1 MKYSFK
7 CKFEL
12 TNSYMF
18 ELSSFPLGWYHVANM
33 VLEKLDLSIKN
44 VDRKISCQVFFLVDF
59 EEDCENVSKQ
69 LFIVLKKLKVYSF
82 SVNSVKDPT
91 QKKICDWKYDMFPL
105 NLNMSLFLKN
115 VYYVQFIMLHLL
127 PLYNNMENRGST

>member
-33 VLEKLDLSIKN
+33 VLEKLDLSIEN
-44 VDRKISCQVFFLVDF
+44 VDRKISC
-59 EEDCENVSKQ
+59 
-69 LFIVLKKLKVYSF
+69 
-82 SVNSVKDPT
+82 
-91 QKKICDWKYDMFPL
+91 
-105 NLNMSLFLKN
+105 
-115 VYYVQFIMLHLL
+115 
-127 PLYNNMENRGST
+127 

>member
-59 EEDCENVSKQ
+59 EE
-69 LFIVLKKLKVYSF
+69 
-82 SVNSVKDPT
+82 
-91 QKKICDWKYDMFPL
+91 
-105 NLNMSLFLKN
+105 
-115 VYYVQFIMLHLL
+115 
-127 PLYNNMENRGST
+127 